1 MSISSLA
8 LLYSSEKFRDEN
20 DLFFHFAPL
29 LGAKKRAIPFI
40 VWRAVP
46 AQPQHSLGLAKGAA
60 FRGGRSCGQGREGQ
74 PQVVAGRHPL
84 NFRPGLIMAKHGLL
98 VDLDLSGGLNDLAR
112 VKRLFKEPRG

>member
-1 MSISSLA
+1 MKMIFFSL
-8 LLYSSEKFRDEN
+8 Y
-20 DLFFHFAPL
+20 

-60 FRGGRSCGQGREGQ
+60 FQGREGQ